1 MHHAKRITTLPSFL
15 LTLQLLCPCPPRFV
29 FSTTYTLFS
38 FNHVCVSAISSLCF
52 PPPAS
57 WQPFFFSL
65 SAAAATA
72 AAAACKWLPDGKW
85 HFHRTLRGR
94 RGDLSSFQHQVLLIA
109 WSHLWAQLTNSC
121 KSIILLGEDAG
132 TQGLSPWN
140 MLRGHKHAHAY

>member
-15 LTLQLLCPCPPRFV
+15 LTLQLL
-29 FSTTYTLFS
+29 L
-38 FNHVCVSAISSLCF
+38 ALCF
-52 PPPAS
+52 PLLTRS
-57 WQPFFFSL
+57 SHLTMFVFQPSLLSAFLLLQADSLFFSL